1 VSTSLVDVARTLATG
16 HFLGVVHVNG
26 HRGRLR
32 VRHATPADGTPL
44 LLTRSTGTLAA
55 ALVPPPGECDTAV
68 VLAVDGRHPDL
79 PGRLWLSGWAEP
91 LAGEEARAAA
101 LEYAAVNPTEDLLG
115 VGRGHALYRV
125 EVGEVRLAFGST
137 LVELDVDEFRAASP
151 LALDR
156 SVTGG
161 TLLA

>member
-1 VSTSLVDVARTLATG
+1 MSSNLVEIARTLATG

-55 ALVPPPGECDTAV
+55 ALVPPPGETDTAV
-68 VLAVDGRHPDL
+68 VLAVDGRHPDV

-91 LAGEEARAAA
+91 LAGADARAAA
-101 LEYAAVNPTEDLLG
+101 IAYAAVNPTEDLLG
-115 VGRGHALYRV
+115 VGQGHALYRV
-125 EVGEVRLAFGST
+125 EVGEVRLAFGAT
-137 LVELDVDEFRAASP
+137 LVELDVDEFRDASP
-151 LALDR
+151 IALDHLMM
-156 SVTGG
+156 G
-161 TLLA
+161 

>member
-1 VSTSLVDVARTLATG
+1 MPTSLVEIARTLASG
-16 HFLGVVHVNG
+16 HFPGVMHVNG

-32 VRHATPADGTPL
+32 VRHATPSDGTPL
-44 LLTRSTGTLAA
+44 LLTRSTGALAA

-91 LAGEEARAAA
+91 LAGGRARAAA
-101 LEYAAVNPTEDLLG
+101 LEYAAVSPAEDLLG

-137 LVELDVDEFRAASP
+137 LVEIDVDEFRAASP
-151 LALDR
+151 IALDHLM
-156 SVTGG
+156 TG
-161 TLLA
+161 

>member
-1 VSTSLVDVARTLATG
+1 VSTSLVEIARTLAAG
-16 HFLGVVHVNG
+16 RILGVVHVNG
-26 HRGRLR
+26 HRGPLR

-68 VLAVDGRHPDL
+68 VLSVDGHRPDL

-91 LAGEEARAAA
+91 LGGARARAAA
-101 LEYAAVNPTEDLLG
+101 LEYAEVNPTEDLLG

-125 EVGEVRLAFGST
+125 EVGEVRLAFGSS

-151 LALDR
+151 LALDHLM
-156 SVTGG
+156 TG
-161 TLLA
+161 